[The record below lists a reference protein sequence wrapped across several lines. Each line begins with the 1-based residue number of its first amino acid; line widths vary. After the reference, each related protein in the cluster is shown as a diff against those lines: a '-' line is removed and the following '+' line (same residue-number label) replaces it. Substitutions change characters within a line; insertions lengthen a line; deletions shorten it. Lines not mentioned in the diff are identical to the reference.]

1 MPRPTYAEV
10 DLRAIRSNF
19 RALQSLLGPAIK
31 IMGIVKADA
40 YGHGAVPVARAL
52 QDEGVAMLAVAMVEE
67 GAELRQA
74 GIRVPILV
82 MWPLPADEIPA
93 AIEYELTP
101 TVDDPESAR
110 DLQRAAAARGR
121 RLAVHLKIDTGMNRL
136 GVRADQVAETATA
149 VARMDHLVLEG
160 AYTHFACAGD
170 EDGEVTGRQIRQFRE
185 ALSVLHAAGGA
196 LPPLI
201 HSANSAAILML
212 GAAHGGMVRPGLAL
226 YGIRPVRRPAAE
238 GLRPALAL
246 RSRVVHLKRVRRG
259 EGASYGYTWRAKRDS
274 SIGILPVG
282 YADGYPRALS
292 NRAQVRA
299 AGRLC
304 PVVGTVCMDATL
316 VDLTD
321 LESPRTGLEATLIE
335 ADNSSPLSAAAL
347 ADLCGTIPYE
357 ILTGLGKRV
366 PRVYI

>member
-10 DLRAIRSNF
+10 SLDAIRSNC
-19 RALQSLLGPAIK
+19 RALQSLLGPAVK
-31 IMGIVKADA
+31 LMGIVKADA
-40 YGHGAVPVARAL
+40 YGHGAVPVAKAL
-52 QDEGVAMLAVAMVEE
+52 QDEGVAMLAVAMIEE

-82 MWPLPADEIPA
+82 MGPLTAGEIPA

-101 TVDDPESAR
+101 TVDDAETAR

-136 GVRADQVAETATA
+136 GVRVDQVAETAAA

-170 EDGEVTGRQIRQFRE
+170 EDGEATGRQIRRFEE
-185 ALSVLHAAGGA
+185 ALAVLRAAHIPPSV
-196 LPPLI
+196 I
-201 HSANSAAILML
+201 HSANSAAILRL
-212 GAAHGGMVRPGLAL
+212 GAACGGMVRPGLAL
-226 YGIRPVRRPAAE
+226 YGIRPVRRPAAD

-246 RSRVVHLKRVRRG
+246 RSRVVHLKRIRRG
-259 EGASYGYTWRAKRDS
+259 EGASYGYTWKAERDS
-274 SIGILPVG
+274 WIGILPVG

-292 NRAQVRA
+292 NRARVRV

-304 PVVGTVCMDATL
+304 PVVGAVCMDATL

-335 ADNSSPLSAAAL
+335 ADNESPLSAAAL
-347 ADLCGTIPYE
+347 ADLCGTISYE
-357 ILTGLGKRV
+357 ILTGIGKRV
-366 PRVYI
+366 PRVYV

>member
-10 DLRAIRSNF
+10 DLRAIRSNC
-19 RALQSLLGPAIK
+19 RALRSLLESTIK
-31 IMGIVKADA
+31 LMGIVKADA
-40 YGHGAVPVARAL
+40 YGHGAVPVAKAL

-74 GIRVPILV
+74 GLRVPILI
-82 MWPLPADEIPA
+82 MGPLPADEIPA

-101 TVDDPESAR
+101 TVDDAETAR
-110 DLQRAAAARGR
+110 ELDRAAAARGR

-136 GVRADQVAETATA
+136 GVRADEVAETATA

-170 EDGEVTGRQIRQFRE
+170 EDGETTGRQIQRFEQ
-185 ALSVLHAAGGA
+185 ALAVLRAAHVPPSV
-196 LPPLI
+196 I
-201 HSANSAAILML
+201 HSANSAAILRF
-212 GAAHGGMVRPGLAL
+212 GAACGGMVRPGLAL
-226 YGIRPVRRPAAE
+226 YGIRPVRRPAAAR
-238 GLRPALAL
+238 LKPALAL

-259 EGASYGYTWRAKRDS
+259 EGASYGYTWRAERDS
-274 SIGILPVG
+274 WIGILPVG

-292 NRAQVRA
+292 NRAQVRV

-304 PVVGTVCMDATL
+304 PVVGVVCMDATL

-335 ADNSSPLSAAAL
+335 ADNESPLSAAAL

-357 ILTGLGKRV
+357 ILTGIGKRV
-366 PRVYI
+366 PRVYV